1 MSSSSLAARTGLRRM
16 VEDRA
21 QACSLTVAEQLLG
34 VAALLAGDKALR
46 TALADAGQSVES
58 RTTLVR
64 DVFGGRVDALAV
76 ELISASAALRWSDA
90 DEFVDVVEE
99 VGAIVACTAAEADGT
114 LDAVEEELFRFGRAV
129 DANPELQMTLTNPA
143 IPAAAKAQIVRDLV
157 AASAA
162 PTTTALLAHAAANLR
177 GRRVDVVVTAL
188 TDLAAAQRDRVVAQ
202 VRVAVALDE
211 DQHSRLAA
219 VLSRLQGREVRL
231 NVVVDPTVIGGASV
245 RIGDDVIDGTMETRL
260 TQARRSLIG

>member
-1 MSSSSLAARTGLRRM
+1 MSSSSIAARAELRRT

-21 QACSLTVAEQLLG
+21 QACSLAIAEQLLG
-34 VAALLAGDKALR
+34 IASLLAGDKTLR
-46 TALADAGQSVES
+46 TALADAGQSAEA
-58 RTTLVR
+58 RAALVR
-64 DVFGGRVDALAV
+64 DLFGSRVDALASDLV
-76 ELISASAALRWSDA
+76 AAAATRRWSDA
-90 DEFVDVVEE
+90 DELVDVLDEL
-99 VGAIVACTAAEADGT
+99 GAVVAYTAAEADGS

-143 IPAAAKAQIVRDLV
+143 LPAVAKAQIVRDLV
-157 AASAA
+157 ASGAA

-177 GRRVDVVVTAL
+177 GRRVDAVVSAL
-188 TDLAAAQRDRVVAQ
+188 TDLAAAQRERVVAQ

-211 DQHSRLAA
+211 DQHRRLAS

-231 NVVVDPTVIGGASV
+231 NVVVDPSVVGGASV

-260 TQARRSLIG
+260 TQARRTLIG